1 MAMSDEKQ
9 EKMVLCGA
17 NSYDMK
23 YYFNEKFNG
32 IPESVKNEL
41 HILCV
46 LFTEEVGGIFT
57 IGFDEE
63 GNVLLETNADDDDIY
78 YDDISSGFL
87 LFEFCFRTCSFY
99 DTGSF
104 LFGFADNLIFADF
117 GLFSGLF
124 HDVVGFF
131 LNIFQFCVI
140 LFLECPGVR
149 HIRSGLVKLTL
160 DFLCTSG
167 KHFSYGVKQEKGK
180 CSEQEQ
186 NGNQGQTGV
195 CQKLPVQIEQSFH
208 GLTGC

>member
-17 NSYDMK
+17 NSYDK

-78 YDDISSGFL
+78 YDDISSGLMVAEVRRQRREL
-87 LFEFCFRTCSFY
+87 LESLSIYYRVFILKE
-99 DTGSF
+99 
-104 LFGFADNLIFADF
+104 DF
-117 GLFSGLF
+117 S
-124 HDVVGFF
+124 DM
-131 LNIFQFCVI
+131 
-140 LFLECPGVR
+140 
-149 HIRSGLVKLTL
+149 LT
-160 DFLCTSG
+160 D
-167 KHFSYGVKQEKGK
+167 ED
-180 CSEQEQ
+180 E
-186 NGNQGQTGV
+186 
-195 CQKLPVQIEQSFH
+195 
-208 GLTGC
+208 